1 MKPQPGTPGGPATPG
16 ETITRRDLPLETRLA
31 PIGSYSEKS
40 RTVDLVWSAGG
51 MVKRYDW
58 ERGQYYM
65 EKLSLDPAHVRMGR
79 MESGA
84 PLLNSHS
91 RWSIEDVL
99 GVVESASFANG
110 EARASVR
117 FSQRADVAPIL
128 QDVKDGIV
136 RNVSVGYAIHRIEQL
151 PPDATSE
158 GLQVY
163 RAIDWEPMEVSLVPI
178 GADPA
183 AGVRG
188 APGADGKPGA
198 PQSQTRTFACDF
210 VAPPAS
216 PPAVKTPAAAGNNA
230 RKEPAMLKKQ
240 LFELLTKAAPNQTA
254 GKTVDDFTDED
265 LALRLEIALD
275 VRAASPATQAPGALA
290 PAPAA
295 QPAAQPAAD
304 TIRAAERTRI
314 SEIRSLAA
322 KHALDAAFVDTHID
336 AGTTPDAVRTAALEV
351 IAARSAKGAPQS
363 GLQGGHVDVITDETV
378 NLREHASN
386 ALLHRALPGQIKLDE
401 GAKQYR
407 GYTLRELARLML
419 EQRGIKTAG
428 MGIQQ
433 IAERTFM
440 SGSDLP
446 NILLDAANKSLRRA
460 YDATQRTFTVWANAA
475 SAPDFK
481 NINRTLLSGAPSLLE
496 VKSGGEF
503 KYGSVTDGKETYAL
517 ATYGRII
524 GINRQTII
532 NDDLQ
537 AFTRL
542 PQLCA
547 NAAADLQ
554 SDTVYGILTANAA
567 LADSIALFH
576 ASHNNLTSSG
586 TAISVDNLGIA
597 RATLRKQTG
606 LEGRPINLSMK
617 TLLVPAAKETIAQQF
632 ASQAYIAAQSSNIN
646 PFAGQL
652 TVVAEPRL
660 DANSGTAWYGIADP
674 SQIDTVEYAFL
685 EGSEGVYL
693 ESRMGFEVDGME
705 LKVRQDFAAKAL
717 DFRGLYKNNG
727 A

>member
-1 MKPQPGTPGGPATPG
+1 MKLEPGTSGGPAV
-16 ETITRRDLPLETRLA
+16 TRRVMPLETRLA
-31 PIGSYSEKS
+31 PIGSYNEKA

-65 EKLSLDPAHVRMGR
+65 EALSLDPAHVRMGR
-79 MESGA
+79 MQAGA
-84 PLLNSHS
+84 PLLNNHN
-91 RWSIEDVL
+91 RWQLSDVL
-99 GVVESASFANG
+99 GVVEGTSFAGG

-117 FSQRADVAPIL
+117 FSERDEVAPIL
-128 QDVKDGIV
+128 MDVKSGII
-136 RNVSVGYAIHRIEQL
+136 RNVSVGYAVYRIEQL
-151 PPDATSE
+151 PPAAESE
-158 GLQVY
+158 GLPIY

-178 GADPA
+178 GADPG

-188 APGADGKPGA
+188 ADGKPVNPLG
-198 PQSQTRTFACDF
+198 PQSQVRTFPCDF
-210 VAPPAS
+210 T
-216 PPAVKTPAAAGNNA
+216 AVQPPAAAGNNA

-254 GKTVDDFTDED
+254 GKTVDDFTDDD

-275 VRAASPATQAPGALA
+275 VRAAGGSQPVPVAHPVPAAIPTPATAEPEAVR
-290 PAPAA
+290 
-295 QPAAQPAAD
+295 
-304 TIRAAERTRI
+304 TAERARI
-314 SEIRSLAA
+314 SEIRGLAA
-322 KHALDAAFVDTHID
+322 KHGLDDAFVTRHVD
-336 AGTTPDAVRTAALEV
+336 AGTAPDAVRAAVLEEL
-351 IAARSAKGAPQS
+351 AARSAKGTPQS
-363 GLQGGHVDVITDETV
+363 GLPGGHVDVLSDETV
-378 NLREHASN
+378 NLREHVSN

-460 YDATQRTFTVWANAA
+460 YDATTRTFTVWANP
-475 SAPDFK
+475 STAPDFK

-532 NDDLQ
+532 NDDLA

-554 SDTVYGILTANAA
+554 SDTVYGILTTNAA

-586 TAISVDNLGIA
+586 TAISVASLGVA
-597 RATLRKQTG
+597 RKTLRTQTG
-606 LEGRPINLSMK
+606 LEGRLINLSMK
-617 TLLVPAAKETIAQQF
+617 TLLVPAAIETTAQQF
-632 ASQAYIAAQSSNIN
+632 VSQAYIAAQSSNIN

-660 DANSGTAWYGIADP
+660 DANSATAWYGVADP
-674 SQIDTVEYAFL
+674 AQIDTVEYAFL

-717 DFRGLYKNNG
+717 DFRGMYKNVG

>member
-1 MKPQPGTPGGPATPG
+1 MKLDSGTSGGPATAG
-16 ETITRRDLPLETRLA
+16 SVSTRRAMPLETRLA
-31 PIGSYSEKS
+31 PIGSYSEKA

-65 EKLSLDPAHVRMGR
+65 EALSLDPAHVRMGR
-79 MESGA
+79 MSSGA
-84 PLLNSHS
+84 PLLNNHN
-91 RWSIEDVL
+91 RWQLADVL
-99 GVVESASFANG
+99 GVVESASFSGG
-110 EARASVR
+110 EARATVR
-117 FSQRADVAPIL
+117 FSAREEVAPIL
-128 QDVKDGIV
+128 LDVQAGII
-136 RNVSVGYAIHRIEQL
+136 RNVSVGYAVYRIEQL
-151 PPDATSE
+151 PPSAESE
-158 GLQVY
+158 GLPIY

-178 GADPA
+178 GADPG
-183 AGVRG
+183 AGVRN
-188 APGADGKPGA
+188 ADGTPGA
-198 PQSQTRTFACDF
+198 PDSQVRTFPCDF
-210 VAPPAS
+210 T
-216 PPAVKTPAAAGNNA
+216 AVPTPAAAGTTA
-230 RKEPAMLKKQ
+230 RKEPVMLKKQ
-240 LFELLTKAAPNQTA
+240 MFELLTKAAPKQTA

-265 LALRLEIALD
+265 LAMRLEIALD
-275 VRAASPATQAPGALA
+275 VRTSQ

-295 QPAAQPAAD
+295 TPAPALTDAEAV
-304 TIRAAERTRI
+304 RAAERTRI
-314 SEIRSLAA
+314 SEISTLA
-322 KHALDAAFVDTHID
+322 KRHGLDEAFVNKHVD
-336 AGTTPDAVRTAALEV
+336 AGTAPEAVRAAVLDVLAE
-351 IAARSAKGAPQS
+351 RSAKNAPQS
-363 GLQGGHVDVITDETV
+363 GLPGGHVDVISDETV
-378 NLREHASN
+378 NLREHVSN
-386 ALLHRALPGQIKLDE
+386 ALMHRALPGQIKLDE

-407 GYTLRELARLML
+407 GYTLREMARLML
-419 EQRGIKTAG
+419 EKRGINTAG
-428 MGIQQ
+428 MSIQQ

-460 YDATQRTFTVWANAA
+460 YDATQRTFTVWANP
-475 SAPDFK
+475 STAPDFK

-503 KYGSVTDGKETYAL
+503 KYGSVSDGKETYAL

-554 SDTVYGILTANAA
+554 SDTVYGILTTNAA
-567 LADSIALFH
+567 LADGVALFSVVTH
-576 ASHNNLTSSG
+576 ANLTSSG
-586 TAISVDNLGIA
+586 TAISVDSLGVA
-597 RATLRKQTG
+597 RTALRKQTG
-606 LEGRPINLSMK
+606 LEGRPINLTMK
-617 TLLVPAAKETIAQQF
+617 TVLVPAAKETIAQQY

-660 DANSGTAWYGIADP
+660 DANSATAWYGIADP
-674 SQIDTVEYAFL
+674 AQIDTVEYAFL

-717 DFRGLYKNNG
+717 DFRGMYKNNG

>member
-1 MKPQPGTPGGPATPG
+1 MKPVPGTAGGPGSTV
-16 ETITRRDLPLETRLA
+16 TRRDLPLETRLA
-31 PIGSYSEKS
+31 PISSYSEQS

-51 MVKRYDW
+51 MVRRYDW
-58 ERGQYYM
+58 ERGQHYM

-91 RWSIEDVL
+91 RWSIADVL
-99 GVVESASFANG
+99 GVVESASFVAG

-117 FSQRADVAPIL
+117 FSQRAEVAPIL

-158 GLQVY
+158 GLQIY

-183 AGVRG
+183 AGVRN
-188 APGADGKPGA
+188 APGVDGNPSA

-210 VAPPAS
+210 VAPP
-216 PPAVKTPAAAGNNA
+216 PAVQTPAAAGPHA

-254 GKTVDDFTDED
+254 GKTMDDFTEDD
-265 LALRLEIALD
+265 LALRLEVALD
-275 VRAASPATQAPGALA
+275 ARG
-290 PAPAA
+290 APAA
-295 QPAAQPAAD
+295 ATVAPAAPVQAPAAE

-314 SEIRSLAA
+314 SEIRTLAA
-322 KHALDAAFVDTHID
+322 QHGLDEAFVARHID
-336 AGTTPDAVRTAALEV
+336 AGSAPDAVRSAVLNEL
-351 IAARSAKGAPQS
+351 AARSKTTQTQS
-363 GLQGGHVDVITDETV
+363 GLPGGHVDVISDETV
-378 NLREHASN
+378 NLRENASN
-386 ALLHRALPGQIKLDE
+386 ALIHRALPGQIKLDE

-407 GYTLRELARLML
+407 GYTLREMARLIL
-419 EQRGIKTAG
+419 EKRGINTAG
-428 MGIQQ
+428 MSVMQ
-433 IAERTFM
+433 IAERTFT

-460 YDATQRTFTVWANAA
+460 YDATTRTFTAWANP
-475 SAPDFK
+475 STAPDFK
-481 NINRTLLSGAPSLLE
+481 NINRTLLSGAPAMLE

-503 KYGSVTDGKETYAL
+503 RYGSVSDGKETYAL

-554 SDTVYGILTANAA
+554 SDTVYGVLTANAA
-567 LADSIALFH
+567 LSDGVALFH
-576 ASHNNLTSSG
+576 ATHNNLTGTG
-586 TAISVDNLGIA
+586 TAISVASLGVG
-597 RATLRKQTG
+597 RALMRRQVG
-606 LEGRPINLSMK
+606 PEGRLINVMGKYLI
-617 TLLVPAAKETIAQQF
+617 VPATQETLALQF
-632 ASQAYIAAQSSNIN
+632 TSQAYVANQSGSIN
-646 PFAGQL
+646 PWQGAYE
-652 TVVAEPRL
+652 VVVEPRL
-660 DANSGTAWYGIADP
+660 DANSTTAWYLAGDP
-674 SQIDTVEYAFL
+674 TQIDTVEYAFL

-705 LKVRQDFAAKAL
+705 LKCRLDFAAKAL
-717 DFRGLYKNNG
+717 EFRGLYKNNG

>member
-1 MKPQPGTPGGPATPG
+1 MKLKPGTSGGPAV
-16 ETITRRDLPLETRLA
+16 TRRDMPLETRLA
-31 PIGSYSEKS
+31 PIGSYNEKA

-58 ERGQYYM
+58 ERSQYYM
-65 EKLSLDPAHVRMGR
+65 EALSLDPAHIRMGR
-79 MESGA
+79 MQAGA
-84 PLLNSHS
+84 PLLNNHN
-91 RWSIEDVL
+91 RWQLSDVL
-99 GVVESASFANG
+99 GVVEGTSFANG

-117 FSQRADVAPIL
+117 FSERDEVAPIL
-128 QDVKDGIV
+128 MDVKSGII
-136 RNVSVGYAIHRIEQL
+136 RNVSVGYAVYRIEQL
-151 PPDATSE
+151 PPSAESE
-158 GLQVY
+158 GLPIY

-178 GADPA
+178 GADPG

-188 APGADGKPGA
+188 ADGKPAA
-198 PQSQTRTFACDF
+198 PQSQVRTFPCDF
-210 VAPPAS
+210 T
-216 PPAVKTPAAAGNNA
+216 AVQPPAAAGTTLE
-230 RKEPAMLKKQ
+230 RSPAMKSK

-254 GKTVDDFTDED
+254 GKTVDDFTEAD

-275 VRAASPATQAPGALA
+275 VRGQSANPTPALA
-290 PAPAA
+290 ATPAPAIPAPAA
-295 QPAAQPAAD
+295 SAD
-304 TIRAAERTRI
+304 ATRAAVVAERARV
-314 SEIRSLAA
+314 SEIETLARQ
-322 KHALDAAFVDTHID
+322 HGLDQAFVRKHID
-336 AGTTPDAVRTAALEV
+336 GETAPDQVRAAVLEILAERSKKNTPQ
-351 IAARSAKGAPQS
+351 G
-363 GLQGGHVDVITDETV
+363 GLPGGHVDVVSDETV
-378 NLREHASN
+378 NLREHVSN
-386 ALLHRALPGQIKLDE
+386 ALMHRALPGQIKLDE

-407 GYTLRELARLML
+407 GYTLREMARLML
-419 EQRGIKTAG
+419 EKRGINTAG
-428 MGIQQ
+428 MSIQQ

-460 YDATQRTFTVWANAA
+460 YDATQRTFTVWANPA

-503 KYGSVTDGKETYAL
+503 KYGSVSDGKETYAL

-567 LADSIALFH
+567 LADGVALFSVATH
-576 ASHNNLTSSG
+576 ANLTSSG
-586 TAISVDNLGIA
+586 TAISVASLGVA
-597 RATLRKQTG
+597 RTALRKQTG
-606 LEGRPINLSMK
+606 LEGRPINLTMK
-617 TLLVPAAKETIAQQF
+617 TLLVPAAIETTAQQF
-632 ASQAYIAAQSSNIN
+632 VSQAYIASASSSIN

-660 DANSGTAWYGIADP
+660 DTASATAWYGIADP
-674 SQIDTVEYAFL
+674 AQIDTVEYAFL

-717 DFRGLYKNNG
+717 DYRGLYKNNG

>member
-1 MKPQPGTPGGPATPG
+1 MK
-16 ETITRRDLPLETRLA
+16 
-31 PIGSYSEKS
+31 SK
-40 RTVDLVWSAGG
+40 
-51 MVKRYDW
+51 
-58 ERGQYYM
+58 
-65 EKLSLDPAHVRMGR
+65 
-79 MESGA
+79 
-84 PLLNSHS
+84 
-91 RWSIEDVL
+91 
-99 GVVESASFANG
+99 
-110 EARASVR
+110 
-117 FSQRADVAPIL
+117 
-128 QDVKDGIV
+128 
-136 RNVSVGYAIHRIEQL
+136 
-151 PPDATSE
+151 
-158 GLQVY
+158 
-163 RAIDWEPMEVSLVPI
+163 
-178 GADPA
+178 
-183 AGVRG
+183 
-188 APGADGKPGA
+188 
-198 PQSQTRTFACDF
+198 
-210 VAPPAS
+210 
-216 PPAVKTPAAAGNNA
+216 
-230 RKEPAMLKKQ
+230 

-254 GKTVDDFTDED
+254 GKTVDDFTEAD

-275 VRAASPATQAPGALA
+275 VRGQTAAPAGI

-295 QPAAQPAAD
+295 TPAPATTPAAAD
-304 TIRAAERTRI
+304 ATRAAVQAERARV
-314 SEIRSLAA
+314 SEIETLAR
-322 KHALDAAFVDTHID
+322 KHGLDEAFVRKHVD
-336 AGTTPDAVRTAALEV
+336 GETTLDAVRAAVLDIMVE
-351 IAARSAKGAPQS
+351 RQAKPPKS
-363 GLQGGHVDVITDETV
+363 GLPGGHVDVVTDETV
-378 NLREHASN
+378 NLREHVST
-386 ALLHRALPGQIKLDE
+386 ALLHRALPGQVQLDD

-419 EQRGIKTAG
+419 EMRGIKTAG
-428 MGIQQ
+428 MSIQQ

-460 YDATQRTFTVWANAA
+460 YDATPRTFTVWANAS

-503 KYGSVTDGKETYAL
+503 QYGSVSDGKETYAL

-532 NDDLQ
+532 NDDLN

-567 LADSIALFH
+567 LADGVALFH
-576 ASHNNLTSSG
+576 ATHNNLTGTG
-586 TAISVDNLGIA
+586 TAISVASLGVA
-597 RATLRKQTG
+597 RSLLRKQTG
-606 LEGRPINLSMK
+606 LEGRPINLQMK
-617 TLLVPAAKETIAQQF
+617 TLLVPAAIETTAQQF
-632 ASQAYIAAQSSNIN
+632 GSQAYIAAQSSNIN

-660 DANSGTAWYGIADP
+660 DANSATAWYGIADP
-674 SQIDTVEYAFL
+674 AMIDTVEYAFL

-717 DFRGLYKNNG
+717 DFRGMYKNNG

>member
-1 MKPQPGTPGGPATPG
+1 MKLEPGTSGGPAV
-16 ETITRRDLPLETRLA
+16 TRREMPLTTRLA
-31 PIGSYSEKS
+31 PIGSYNEKA

-58 ERGQYYM
+58 ERRQFYM
-65 EKLSLDPAHVRMGR
+65 EALSLDPAHIRMGR
-79 MESGA
+79 MQSGA
-84 PLLNSHS
+84 PLLNNHN
-91 RWSIEDVL
+91 RWELTDVL
-99 GVVESASFANG
+99 GVVESASFAKG
-110 EARASVR
+110 EARATVR
-117 FSQRADVAPIL
+117 FSEREDVAPIL
-128 QDVKDGIV
+128 QDVQTGII
-136 RNVSVGYAIHRIEQL
+136 RNVSVGYATYRIEQL
-151 PPDATSE
+151 PPSTESE
-158 GLQVY
+158 GLPIY

-178 GADPA
+178 GADPG
-183 AGVRG
+183 AGVRS
-188 APGADGKPGA
+188 ADGKPVA
-198 PQSQTRTFACDF
+198 PDSQVRTFPCDF
-210 VAPPAS
+210 T
-216 PPAVKTPAAAGNNA
+216 AVPTPAAAGTTA
-230 RKEPAMLKKQ
+230 RKEPAMVTKQ
-240 LFELLTKAAPNQTA
+240 QMFKLLTKAAPNQTA
-254 GKTVDDFTDED
+254 GKTVDDFTDQD
-265 LALRLEIALD
+265 LALRCSVALD
-275 VRAASPATQAPGALA
+275 ALDALDARAAGGSQPVPVAHPVPAAV
-290 PAPAA
+290 PAPAVTDA
-295 QPAAQPAAD
+295 EAVR
-304 TIRAAERTRI
+304 TAERTRI
-314 SEIRSLAA
+314 GEINTLAQR
-322 KHALDAAFVDTHID
+322 HGLDAAFVNKHID
-336 AGTTPDAVRTAALEV
+336 AGTAPAAVRAAVLDEL
-351 IAARSAKGAPQS
+351 AARSKTNAPQS
-363 GLQGGHVDVITDETV
+363 GLPGGHVDVLSDETV
-378 NLREHASN
+378 NLREHVSN
-386 ALLHRALPGQIKLDE
+386 ALMHRALPGQIKLDE

-407 GYTLRELARLML
+407 GYTLREMARLML
-419 EQRGIKTAG
+419 EMRGIKTAG
-428 MGIQQ
+428 MSIQQ

-554 SDTVYGILTANAA
+554 SDTVYGILTTNAA
-567 LADSIALFH
+567 LADGVALFSVATH
-576 ASHNNLTSSG
+576 ANLTSSG
-586 TAISVDNLGIA
+586 TAISVDSLGVA
-597 RATLRKQTG
+597 RAALRKQTG
-606 LEGRPINLSMK
+606 LEGRPINLTMK

-660 DANSGTAWYGIADP
+660 DANSGVSWYGIADP
-674 SQIDTVEYAFL
+674 AQIDTVEYAFL